1 MPPSISIL
9 DFASCLT
16 VFLLSLSAHEAAHA
30 WTARKLGD
38 STGYL
43 AGQATLDPT
52 PHIKREPFGMLVMP
66 IISYLSAGWMI
77 GWASVPFNV
86 TWAEKNPRRAVVM
99 AIAGPVA
106 NLVIAA
112 ACWCLLK
119 IGLAAGL
126 FLPSAYPKFSEM
138 VISPEMGLPHLA
150 AILLSLGFS
159 LNLVLGVF
167 NLLPFPPLDGSSLPL
182 LWLSTSS
189 AAKYQ
194 RLSRSR
200 LPILLGLV
208 AAWYVFPWICRP
220 FVFWLAT
227 ILKG

>member
-1 MPPSISIL
+1 
-9 DFASCLT
+9 
-16 VFLLSLSAHEAAHA
+16 
-30 WTARKLGD
+30 
-38 STGYL
+38 
-43 AGQATLDPT
+43 
-52 PHIKREPFGMLVMP
+52 MLP
-66 IISYLSAGWMI
+66 
-77 GWASVPFNV
+77 
-86 TWAEKNPRRAVVM
+86 WAEKNPRREVVM

-126 FLPSAYPKFSEM
+126 FVPSAYPKFSEM

-182 LWLSTSS
+182 LWLSTGT

-194 RLSRSR
+194 RISRSR
-200 LPILLGLV
+200 LPMLLGLL
-208 AAWYVFPWICRP
+208 AAWHIFPWICQP
-220 FVFWLAT
+220 LVFWMAT